1 MGISVIIPAL
11 NEAANLPRLLDRLR
25 AGSCDRAVELLV
37 VDGGSTDAT
46 RELAAA
52 AGATVLEAPRRGRA
66 AQMNYGAARAR
77 HALLYFVHADT
88 LPPESFYTD
97 IQDSVAAGFPVGCY
111 RFAYDRPPN
120 PLMRLNAY
128 CTRFNRLWCRGG
140 DQSLYLPRAVFNEL
154 GGFCTRHVIMED
166 FDFIEKIQAKYP
178 FRILPKNILVS
189 ARKYETNGY
198 LRVQFANLVVFSMYR
213 LGISR
218 ERMKATYAGMLN
230 YR

>member
-1 MGISVIIPAL
+1 MGITVIIPTL
-11 NEAANLPRLLDRLR
+11 NESDNLPRLLARLR
-25 AGSCDRAVELLV
+25 AGLAGRTAEIIV
-37 VDGGSTDAT
+37 VDGGSQDAT
-46 RELAAA
+46 RAIARA
-52 AGATVLEAPRRGRA
+52 AGVRVFEAPRRRRA
-66 AQMNYGAARAR
+66 AQMNHGAGQARYEQ
-77 HALLYFVHADT
+77 LYFVHADT
-88 LPPESFYTD
+88 LPPASFYTD
-97 IQDSVAAGFPVGCY
+97 IRQSVAMGQPVGCY

-140 DQSLYLPRAVFNEL
+140 DQSLFIPRALFEEL
-154 GGFCTRHVIMED
+154 GAFCEDHVIMED
-166 FDFIEKIQAKYP
+166 FDFIEKIQAHHS
-178 FRILPKNILVS
+178 FRILPKNIIVS

-198 LRVQFANLVVFSMYR
+198 LRVQLANLVVFTMYR